1 MGKEY
6 ILQPEQIKAI
16 EKAAKKADR
25 IELIPCE
32 DGFKIAAIMREKLKT
47 E

>member
-6 ILQPEQIKAI
+6 KLSPEQVQAI

-32 DGFKIAAIMREKLKT
+32 EGFKIAVIRREKLKT